1 VQRDGI
7 VDVGLCCVSKFL
19 SDLSLTVLSAL
30 AQANVD
36 PWQEAAR
43 LSAMP
48 KVTAGKA
55 LVSMFDRIPG
65 RDWSPSEEAT
75 IAARL
80 VELLPPRGRRMESPT
95 TTRAGLSVPLL
106 LVWLT
111 WVSIAIAMSIMSVPR
126 HPTATVDSGVPLHPV
141 QRLPQIV
148 TALPHVEKQE
158 R

>member
-1 VQRDGI
+1 MAGGGASLRNAQGDRREGARF
-7 VDVGLCCVSKFL
+7 DV
-19 SDLSLTVLSAL
+19 
-30 AQANVD
+30 
-36 PWQEAAR
+36 
-43 LSAMP
+43 
-48 KVTAGKA
+48 
-55 LVSMFDRIPG
+55 DRIPG

-80 VELLPPRGRRMESPT
+80 VELLPPRGRRVESPT

-148 TALPHVEKQE
+148 TALPA